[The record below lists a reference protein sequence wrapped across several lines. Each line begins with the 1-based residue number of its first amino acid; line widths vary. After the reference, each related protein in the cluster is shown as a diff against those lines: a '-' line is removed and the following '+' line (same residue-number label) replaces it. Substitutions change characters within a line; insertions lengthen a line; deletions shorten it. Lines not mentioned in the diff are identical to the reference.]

1 MGGLCQNRSVHL
13 SNKTLVAFCY
23 TDILPTLTNCRGGR
37 KAAGVFSKTFL
48 RGCVGRCGD
57 FGIELRKIKIRE
69 HASKLAERLS
79 EAKPSCSLPIS
90 VFSMFPDFVI
100 FLNSMERSRNCQHI
114 SAEYVLDKTSRT
126 DNPKFYSASPSALMT
141 STTLST
147 CFSQISSVAASTMT
161 RIKGSVP
168 LSRTRIRPSFPS
180 SSATFCTAA

>member
-1 MGGLCQNRSVHL
+1 MFFNGLMNRS
-13 SNKTLVAFCY
+13 KPFRTRTLVSPRHSLQNS
-23 TDILPTLTNCRGGR
+23 DCRGVIDVSDE
-37 KAAGVFSKTFL
+37 VFSKMFL
-48 RGCVGRCGD
+48 RGCVGGCGD
-57 FGIELRKIKIRE
+57 FEIELRKIKIRE

-168 LSRTRIRPSFPS
+168 LSRTRIRPSLPS